1 MTFKN
6 SIKLLCTNFDQVW
19 KLLVYH
25 ILCLGAS
32 IGLLAIFGGEY
43 SAFIVQASS
52 EVNLFSVLQEG
63 TLYGA
68 SFATALATITNF
80 VIAFFRIMFISN
92 VGAGIY
98 LCVIIF
104 VLLPFLFNVGKF
116 VACELAYGYMSACQ
130 KQSFTAT
137 LIKTLRGS
145 IPYSLLKL
153 LYSIPFSIITLLCI
167 YGFTRIDFTGLDVLF
182 PFVFVVGVALVGA
195 FKETFNA
202 GWAPA
207 SVVYNCTI
215 SKSYRIGIR
224 AVLRKS
230 LSIFSTAFVI
240 WILTIVLSMVLGIY
254 SLIII
259 LPIISPLFHIFEM
272 TAFFQSQGM
281 RFYVD
286 SQTIF
291 SPKRLEEND
300 KIEDIKYLL

>member
-25 ILCLGAS
+25 VLSLAICT
-32 IGLLAIFGGEY
+32 GLLAIFGGQYIEY
-43 SAFIVQASS
+43 INLASAQVS
-52 EVNLFSVLQEG
+52 LPSVLQEG

-68 SFATALATITNF
+68 SFATALTTIVNF
-80 VIAFFRIMFISN
+80 VIEFFRVMFVSN
-92 VGAGIY
+92 VGAGVFFCI
-98 LCVIIF
+98 IIF
-104 VLLPFLFNVGKF
+104 VLLPFLFNIGKI
-116 VACELAYGYMSACQ
+116 VTCELAYGYMSACQ

-137 LIKTLRGS
+137 LIKTLRIS
-145 IPYSLLKL
+145 IPYALMKL

-167 YGFTRIDFTGLDVLF
+167 FGLTRLDFTGLEVLF
-182 PFVFVVGVALVGA
+182 PFVFVIAVALVCS
-195 FKETFNA
+195 FKMVFSA

-207 SVVYNCTI
+207 QVVYNCGVF
-215 SKSYRIGIR
+215 KSYKIGFR
-224 AVLRKS
+224 AVLRKC

-240 WILTIVLSMVLGIY
+240 WLLTIVLSMVLGIY
-254 SLIII
+254 ALIII